1 MLYLHETFFFFFCF
15 ILFFELL
22 SIFVAVSKYSMPLRL
37 LSGTMHGIFALLYG
51 TNIRQDLGR

>member
-1 MLYLHETFFFFFCF
+1 MKHFFFFCF

-37 LSGTMHGIFALLYG
+37 LSGTMHGIFVLLYG
-51 TNIRQDLGR
+51 TNIKQDLGR